1 MDDLKIE
8 YRSPDTLT
16 PFANNPRTHSDEQIA
31 QIVASIKKF
40 GFVNPIKVDQ
50 QGVVIAGHGRL
61 GSVVFEDQPIL
72 NLIRMKKPQG
82 GEPVTPV
89 GIAGEIPNSDIV
101 LLNGSIDS
109 PIRYMPALSE
119 AYEDPFADT
128 LNSYGALVTTSAIWL
143 SQGNPNVKEFPGS
156 IRRSLELLNVAPNA
170 SNNNKLAHDFSPA
183 YNERFGARGDMGRA
197 ITLNAQEGI
206 VLANQRMLASAAEYY
221 WEVEFQYIEPSDQ
234 FPTVAYAC
242 VM

>member
-1 MDDLKIE
+1 M
-8 YRSPDTLT
+8 
-16 PFANNPRTHSDEQIA
+16 
-31 QIVASIKKF
+31 
-40 GFVNPIKVDQ
+40 
-50 QGVVIAGHGRL
+50 
-61 GSVVFEDQPIL
+61 GSAVFEDQPLL
-72 NLIRMKKPQG
+72 NLIRMTKPQG

-89 GIAGEIPNSDIV
+89 GIAGETANNDIV

-128 LNSYGALVTTSAIWL
+128 LNSYGALVTTAAIWT
-143 SQGNPNVKEFPGS
+143 SQGNPNIKEFPGS

-170 SNNNKLAHDFSPA
+170 VANNQLPHDFAPR

-221 WEVEFQYIEPSDQ
+221 WEIEFQYIGPSDQ
-234 FPTVAYAC
+234 FPTVAYAFS
-242 VM
+242 M